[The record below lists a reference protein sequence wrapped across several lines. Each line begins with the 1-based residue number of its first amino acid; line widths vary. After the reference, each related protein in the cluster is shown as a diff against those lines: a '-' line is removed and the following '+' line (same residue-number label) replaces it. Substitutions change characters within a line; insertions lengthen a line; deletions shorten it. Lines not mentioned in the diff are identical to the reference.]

1 MINNYFIDLLQFII
15 NYFYSSKDVYSVYDI
30 LGAITAYNLSK
41 MAGNH
46 ITHVLEKTFKAVNLD
61 PKIK

>member
-1 MINNYFIDLLQFII
+1 MINNYFIDILQFII

-46 ITHVLEKTFKAVNLD
+46 IIHVLEKTFKAVNLD